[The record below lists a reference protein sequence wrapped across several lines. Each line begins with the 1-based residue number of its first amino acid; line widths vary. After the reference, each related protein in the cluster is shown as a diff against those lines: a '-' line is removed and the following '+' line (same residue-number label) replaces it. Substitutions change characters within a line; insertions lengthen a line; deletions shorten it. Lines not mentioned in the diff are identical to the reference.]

1 MSVESAYDRR
11 RKRIVE
17 HRITGFSSAQ
27 EAITFGNTVES
38 LVEGKLGKVKFR
50 QGIGAPDNPAIAIT
64 EAWTGPTA
72 LKTTFLEFTSDEA
85 AQFICAQ
92 MQRALKEHNRAHSA
106 SARIA
111 NELIRDKP
119 QPQTIGFGQ

>member
-1 MSVESAYDRR
+1 MSVESAYNRR

-17 HRITGFSSAQ
+17 HRITGFESAQ
-27 EAITFGNTVES
+27 QAIIFGNTVES
-38 LVEGKLGKVKFR
+38 LVQERLGKVKFR
-50 QGIGAPDNPAIAIT
+50 QGIGSPDNPSIAIT
-64 EAWTGPTA
+64 EGWVGPTA
-72 LKTTFLEFTSDEA
+72 LKTTFLEFTGDEA

-92 MQRALKEHNRAHSA
+92 MQRALKEHNEAHSA

-119 QPQTIGFGQ
+119 QPQTIGLG